1 MTLPFPGLRV
11 SAVARRA
18 VFCPCLLSAGTG
30 PRTAASCPTWQCAC
44 FHRGQ
49 DSTNG
54 AARAP
59 VPRSSAR
66 RRALAISSGRL
77 AQTSR
82 GRGWRCACVCACVC
96 ACACAR
102 VCACVFVRVCACVHA
117 CTRARVCVCVR
128 AHTRG
133 FPGVDPWGTHCRRVW
148 RVGVHHSNCSAVP
161 KVASS
166 FSGPGD
172 GGAVSGFSAPR
183 PTPPL
188 VTAVPVKCGFDSHF
202 PDACVTSV
210 CHLRGFL

>member
-11 SAVARRA
+11 IAVARRA

-66 RRALAISSGRL
+66 RRASAISSGRL

-102 VCACVFVRVCACVHA
+102 VCACVCVRARVHMFVRVCLCVCVRACVHA
-117 CTRARVCVCVR
+117 CTCLCVCAC
-128 AHTRG
+128 AHARFPWRG
-133 FPGVDPWGTHCRRVW
+133 PLGNPLPACM
-148 RVGVHHSNCSAVP
+148 
-161 KVASS
+161 ASWC
-166 FSGPGD
+166 PPLKLQRCPQ
-172 GGAVSGFSAPR
+172 SGFILFGSRGRRGGFRLLRAPADAASGYSR
-183 PTPPL
+183 PGE
-188 VTAVPVKCGFDSHF
+188 VWF
-202 PDACVTSV
+202 
-210 CHLRGFL
+210 